1 MAETEEGHTTRKE
14 GAIAYMARN
23 SIATNLLMLVL
34 LGGGIFTMFQ
44 IQKEVFPEFQ
54 LDFVDV
60 SVAYPGASPEEVEQ
74 GILQPVEEA
83 VRGVQGIKEIV
94 SEASEG
100 SGFVSIEL
108 VAGAERMKA
117 FQDIDQAINRIQTFP
132 DDIER
137 PIVSLQSRQRD
148 VIQLGLY
155 GKADIWTLRKL
166 AERLRNILLS
176 DPMITQ
182 VELGNVPDYET
193 HIEISGRTLQKYNL
207 TLGQV
212 ADIIGQSSSDVP
224 AGNVQTESG
233 EILLRM
239 KERKQWAEEF
249 EDITILT
256 SESGA
261 KVSLKDMAT
270 ITDGFEETGFHG
282 QFNQENYVELRI
294 FRIGNQSPLE
304 IADAV
309 ERIIK
314 DFRLPPGINYRTDS
328 NRAAD
333 YRERLSLLTE
343 NGILAIIIVLI
354 ILTLFLEYRLA
365 FWVMMGMTV
374 SFIGGMI
381 LLPLIG
387 ISVNMISMFGFLVV
401 LGIVVDDAI
410 VVGENVH
417 EYRQKG
423 LSPIQAAI
431 EGTKDVSLPVVFSI
445 MTTIIA
451 FVPLLFMPGETG
463 KFWQPLPAVVIV
475 ILTVS
480 LLEALF
486 ILPSHLGH
494 LKKESTKHR
503 YILKL
508 EGWQRSFAKG
518 FDHFIERRYRP
529 FLDRCMEHRYI
540 TLSIALALLM
550 VVGGYGLSG
559 HMGLIMMPEVAA
571 DEIEAGVRLP
581 VGTTPDQAA
590 KVAHAIS
597 DATQRMFDEHD
608 LYEVAEGIKTNVR
621 GQNFIDV
628 EIVMLPP
635 DQRDMTAAEMIAL
648 WRDNIG
654 DIPGVDQI
662 TFEAERGPGGAQ
674 QAISID
680 LSHSDIDVLEK
691 ASTAFV
697 ERMDAFSNTRDVTD
711 NYNKGKMQYDFK
723 LLPLGRN
730 LGLTSDEV
738 GRQVRNAFFGALAMR
753 QLRGMNELEVRVKLP
768 LEERKNIKNLENFLI
783 RTPNGIEVPLMEVVK
798 VEEREAFTSI
808 NRRNGRRVVNVG
820 MDVEPANAVNRVIA
834 SVQETT
840 LPQLRADF
848 PGITWSFE
856 GSQADMRESTG
867 TLKAGFMFAMLL
879 IYTLLAIAFGSYIQP
894 LIVMTAIPFGI
905 VGAVIGHI
913 LLGYDLSLVSLMGVI
928 ALSGVVVNDSLIMID
943 YANKRRKEGD
953 PIYKAIHEAGLR
965 RFRPIILTTMT
976 TFGGLAPIIL
986 ETSSQAFYLIP
997 MAISLGFG
1005 IVFAT
1010 AIILVIVP
1018 CLYLSLEDIRLLIQK
1033 GRTVKQV
1040 DVSSNPVPNNS
1051 TNGGTSGIGSSHGS

>member
-1 MAETEEGHTTRKE
+1 MNPPPKYRNRMKEKDIKKKSPRKE

-34 LGGGIFTMFQ
+34 IGGGLFTMYT

-54 LDFVDV
+54 LDFVEV
-60 SVAYPGASPEEVEQ
+60 SVAYPGASPAEVEQ
-74 GILQPVEEA
+74 GVLQPVEEA

-94 SEASEG
+94 SQANEG
-100 SGFVSIEL
+100 SGQVSIEL
-108 VAGAERMKA
+108 VAGTERMKA
-117 FQDIDQAINRIQTFP
+117 FQDIDQAINRIRTFP

-137 PIVSLQSRQRD
+137 PEVSLQSRQRD
-148 VIQLGLY
+148 VLQIGLY
-155 GKADIWTLRKL
+155 GDADIWSLRQI
-166 AERLRNILLS
+166 AERLRTILLS
-176 DPMITQ
+176 NPEITQ
-182 VELGNVPDYET
+182 VELNNVPDFET
-193 HIEISGRTLQKYNL
+193 RVEIPRLNLQKYNL

-212 ADIIGQSSSDVP
+212 ADIIQQSSNDVP
-224 AGNVQTESG
+224 AGAVQTQSG

-239 KERKQWAEEF
+239 QERKQWAEEF
-249 EDITILT
+249 GNITIV
-256 SESGA
+256 SSPDGA
-261 KVSLKDMAT
+261 KIHLKDIAT

-282 QFNQENYVELRI
+282 QFNQANYVELQI
-294 FRIGNQSPLE
+294 FRIGDQSPLE
-304 IADAV
+304 IAEVV
-309 ERIIK
+309 ETILK
-314 DFRLPPGINYRTDS
+314 DYQLPPGVNYRTDS

-333 YRERLSLLTE
+333 YQERLSLLTE

-365 FWVMMGMTV
+365 FWVMIGMTV

-381 LLPLIG
+381 ILPLIG
-387 ISVNMISMFGFLVV
+387 VSVNMISMFGFLVV

-410 VVGENVH
+410 VVGENVY

-423 LSPIQAAI
+423 LSPMKAAI
-431 EGTKDVSLPVVFSI
+431 AGTKDVSLPVIFSI
-445 MTTIIA
+445 VTTIIA

-475 ILTVS
+475 ILAVS

-494 LKKESTKHR
+494 LKKQKSKNKWV
-503 YILKL
+503 LKL
-508 EGWQRSFAKG
+508 EGWQANFAKG
-518 FDHFIERRYRP
+518 FDNLVEKRYRP
-529 FLDRCMEHRYI
+529 MLDICLKHRYI
-540 TLSIALALLM
+540 TLSIAVTLLL
-550 VVGGYGLSG
+550 VVGGYGYSG
-559 HMGLIMMPEVAA
+559 HMGMIMMPEVAA

-590 KVAHAIS
+590 KVAHDIS
-597 DATQRMFDEHD
+597 ESTQRMFEEHN

-635 DQRDMTAAEMIAL
+635 DQRDITAGEVISL

-654 DIPGVDQI
+654 DIEGVDQI
-662 TFEAERGPGGAQ
+662 TFEAERGPGGAR

-680 LSHSDIDVLEK
+680 LSHSNIDVLEK
-691 ASTAFV
+691 ASAAFV
-697 ERMDAFSNTRDVTD
+697 DRMQAFSNTRDVTD
-711 NYNKGKMQYDFK
+711 NYNKGKTQYNFK
-723 LLPLGRN
+723 LLPQGRN

-738 GRQVRNAFFGALAMR
+738 GRQVRDAFFGALAMR
-753 QLRGMNELEVRVKLP
+753 QLRGMDEIEVRVKLP
-768 LEERKNIKNLENFLI
+768 LEERKDIKNLENFLI
-783 RTPNGIEVPLMEVVK
+783 RTPNGVEVPLLDVV
-798 VEEREAFTSI
+798 EIEPQEAFTNI
-808 NRRNGRRVVNVG
+808 NRRDGRRVVNVG
-820 MDVEPANAVNRVIA
+820 MDVEPANSVGRVIA
-834 SVQETT
+834 KVQEET

-856 GSQADMRESTG
+856 GSQADMRESTSV
-867 TLKAGFMFAMLL
+867 LRAGFAIAMLL
-879 IYTLLAIAFGSYIQP
+879 IYALLAIAFSSYVQP
-894 LIVMTAIPFGI
+894 LIVMFAIPFGI

-953 PIYKAIHEAGLR
+953 SIYKSIHEAGLR

-1010 AIILVIVP
+1010 TIILVIVP
-1018 CLYLSLEDIRLLIQK
+1018 CLYLILEDIRLLMAK
-1033 GRTVKQV
+1033 GRTVKEV
-1040 DVSSNPVPNNS
+1040 NV
-1051 TNGGTSGIGSSHGS
+1051 T

>member
-1 MAETEEGHTTRKE
+1 MAEEENKTSRKE

-34 LGGGIFTMFQ
+34 LGGGIFTMYN

-54 LDFVDV
+54 LDFVEV
-60 SVAYPGASPEEVEQ
+60 EVVYPGASPAEVEQ
-74 GILQPVEEA
+74 GVLQPVEEA

-100 SGFVSIEL
+100 SAEISIEL
-108 VAGAERMKA
+108 VAGTERMKA
-117 FQDIDQAINRIQTFP
+117 FQDIDQAINRIRTFP

-137 PIVSLQSRQRD
+137 PEVRLQSRQRD
-148 VIQLGLY
+148 VLQIGLY
-155 GKADIWTLRKL
+155 GQADIWTLRQL
-166 AERLRNILLS
+166 AERLRTILLNN
-176 DPMITQ
+176 PKITQ

-193 HIEISGRTLQKYNL
+193 HIEVPRSNLQKYNL

-212 ADIIGQSSSDVP
+212 AEIIRQSSNDVP
-224 AGNVQTESG
+224 AGAVQTRSG

-239 KERKQWAEEF
+239 QERKQWAKEF
-249 EDITILT
+249 GNITIVS

-261 KVSLKDMAT
+261 KVALKDIAT
-270 ITDGFEETGFHG
+270 ITDGFEEVGFHG

-294 FRIGNQSPLE
+294 FRIGDQSPLE

-309 ERIIK
+309 ENLMK
-314 DFRLPPGINYRTDS
+314 DFQLPPGVKYRTDS

-343 NGILAIIIVLI
+343 NGVLAIVIVLI

-410 VVGENVH
+410 VVGENVY

-431 EGTKDVSLPVVFSI
+431 AGTKDVSLPVVFSI
-445 MTTIIA
+445 ITTIIA

-475 ILTVS
+475 ILAVS

-494 LKKESTKHR
+494 LKKEKNKNR
-503 YILKL
+503 WVVKL
-508 EGWQRSFAKG
+508 EGWQRAFANT
-518 FDHFIERRYRP
+518 FDRFVENRYRP
-529 FLDRCMEHRYI
+529 FLDLCLRYRYI
-540 TLSIALALLM
+540 TLSAAVALLL
-550 VVGGYGLSG
+550 VVGGFGYSG
-559 HMGLIMMPEVAA
+559 HMGMIMMPEVAA

-597 DATQRMFDEHD
+597 QSTQRMFEEHN

-635 DQRDMTAAEMIAL
+635 DQRDITAAEVIAL

-654 DIPGVDQI
+654 DIEGVDQI
-662 TFEAERGPGGAQ
+662 TFEAERGPGGARQ
-674 QAISID
+674 DISVD

-697 ERMDAFSNTRDVTD
+697 ERMRSFSNTRDVTD
-711 NYNKGKMQYDFK
+711 NYNKGKLQYDFK
-723 LLPLGRN
+723 LLPQGRN
-730 LGLTSDEV
+730 LGLTSDDV
-738 GRQVRNAFFGALAMR
+738 GRQVRDAFFGALAMR
-753 QLRGMNELEVRVKLP
+753 QLRGMNETEVRVKLP
-768 LEERKNIKNLENFLI
+768 LEERKDIKNLENLLI
-783 RTPNGIEVPLMEVVK
+783 RTSSGVEVPLMDVVEVEQK
-798 VEEREAFTSI
+798 EAFTSI
-808 NRRNGRRVVNVG
+808 NRRDGRRVVNVG
-820 MDVEPANAVNRVIA
+820 MDVEPANTVGRVIA
-834 SVQETT
+834 SVQEET

-848 PGITWSFE
+848 PGLTWSFE
-856 GSQADMRESTG
+856 GSQADMRESTN
-867 TLKAGFMFAMLL
+867 TLKAGFSIAMLL
-879 IYTLLAIAFGSYIQP
+879 IYALLAVAFSSYIQP

-943 YANKRRKEGD
+943 YANKRRKEGNA
-953 PIYKAIHEAGLR
+953 IYKSIHEAGLR
-965 RFRPIILTTMT
+965 RFRPIMLTTMT

-986 ETSSQAFYLIP
+986 ESSSQAFHLIP

-1018 CLYLSLEDIRLLIQK
+1018 CLYLALEDLRLLAKK
-1033 GRTVKQV
+1033 GDTVQQV
-1040 DVSSNPVPNNS
+1040 DVLS
-1051 TNGGTSGIGSSHGS
+1051 

>member
-1 MAETEEGHTTRKE
+1 MEEKDTDKKVRKE
-14 GAIAYMARN
+14 GAIGYMARN
-23 SIATNLLMLVL
+23 SIATNLLMLIL
-34 LGGGIFTMFQ
+34 LGGGIFTMYT

-60 SVAYPGASPEEVEQ
+60 SVAYPGASPAEVEQ
-74 GILQPVEEA
+74 GVLQPVEEA
-83 VRGVQGIKEIV
+83 VRSVQGIKEIV
-94 SEASEG
+94 SQANEG
-100 SGFVSIEL
+100 SGEINIEL
-108 VAGAERMKA
+108 VAGSERMKA
-117 FQDIDQAINRIQTFP
+117 FQDIDQAINRIRTFP

-137 PIVSLQSRQRD
+137 PEVSLRSRQRD
-148 VIQLGLY
+148 VLRIGLY
-155 GKADIWTLRKL
+155 GEADIWTLRIL
-166 AERLRNILLS
+166 AERLRTILLS
-176 DPMITQ
+176 NPEITQ
-182 VELGNVPDYET
+182 VELNNIPDFET
-193 HIEISGRTLQKYNL
+193 RIEITRNNLQKYNL

-212 ADIIGQSSSDVP
+212 ADIIQQSSNDVP
-224 AGNVQTESG
+224 AGAVQTESG

-239 KERKQWAEEF
+239 KERKQWADEYGN
-249 EDITILT
+249 IIIV
-256 SESGA
+256 SAPSGA
-261 KVSLKDMAT
+261 KVSLSDIAT

-282 QFNQENYVELRI
+282 QFNQQNYVGLQI
-294 FRIGNQSPLE
+294 FRVGDQSPMEIEDAALGILE
-304 IADAV
+304 
-309 ERIIK
+309 
-314 DFRLPPGINYRTDS
+314 DFKLPPEVKYRTDS
-328 NRAAD
+328 NRASD

-343 NGILAIIIVLI
+343 NGVLAILIVLL

-374 SFIGGMI
+374 SFIGGI
-381 LLPLIG
+381 IFLPLIG

-410 VVGENVH
+410 VVGENVY
-417 EYRQKG
+417 EYRKKG
-423 LSPIQAAI
+423 LSPIKAAI
-431 EGTKDVSLPVVFSI
+431 AGTKDVSRPVIFSI
-445 MTTIIA
+445 TTTIIA

-475 ILTVS
+475 ILAVS

-486 ILPSHLGH
+486 ILPSHLAH
-494 LKKESTKHR
+494 LKKNPSKN
-503 YILKL
+503 KWVKQL
-508 EGWQRSFAKG
+508 EGWQRTFANK
-518 FDHFIERRYRP
+518 FDEFVDKRYRP
-529 FLDRCMEHRYI
+529 ILDKCLKHRYI
-540 TLSIALALLM
+540 TLTSAIVLLLI
-550 VVGGYGLSG
+550 VGGYGYSG
-559 HMGLIMMPEVAA
+559 HMGMIMMPEVAA

-590 KVAHAIS
+590 KVAHDIS
-597 DATQRMFDEHD
+597 DATQRMFEEHN

-635 DQRDMTAAEMIAL
+635 DQRDITAGEVIAL

-654 DIPGVDQI
+654 DIEGVDQI
-662 TFEAERGPGGAQ
+662 TFEAERGPGGAR

-680 LSHSDIDVLEK
+680 LSHNDIEVLEK

-697 ERMDAFSNTRDVTD
+697 ERMEAFSNTRDVTD
-711 NYNKGKMQYDFK
+711 NYNSGKLQYDFN
-723 LLPLGRN
+723 LLPQGRN
-730 LGLTSDEV
+730 LGLTSNDV
-738 GRQVRNAFFGALAMR
+738 GRQVRNGFFGALAMR
-753 QLRGMNELEVRVKLP
+753 QLRGMDEVEVRVKLP
-768 LEERKNIKNLENFLI
+768 IEERKDLQNLENFLI
-783 RTPNGIEVPLMEVVK
+783 RTQEGVEVPLMDVVEVK
-798 VEEREAFTSI
+798 QREAFTSI
-808 NRRNGRRVVNVG
+808 NRRDGRRVVNVG
-820 MDVEPANAVNRVIA
+820 MDVEPSNAVNRVIA
-834 SVQETT
+834 KVQEET

-848 PGITWSFE
+848 PGITWTFE
-856 GSQADMRESTG
+856 GSQADMRESTS
-867 TLKAGFMFAMLL
+867 TLRSGFSIAMLL
-879 IYTLLAIAFGSYIQP
+879 IYALLAIAFGSYSQP

-953 PIYKAIHEAGLR
+953 PIYKSIHEAGLR

-1018 CLYLSLEDIRLLIQK
+1018 CLYLVLEDARLSIQK
-1033 GRTVKQV
+1033 GRTVKEV
-1040 DVSSNPVPNNS
+1040 DVSESAVS
-1051 TNGGTSGIGSSHGS
+1051 

>member
-1 MAETEEGHTTRKE
+1 MEANETKKTARKE

-23 SIATNLLMLVL
+23 SIATNLLMLL
-34 LGGGIFTMFQ
+34 LLVGGLFTMYT

-54 LDFVDV
+54 LDFVEV
-60 SVAYPGASPEEVEQ
+60 TVAYPGASPAEVEQ
-74 GILQPVEEA
+74 GVLQPVEEA

-94 SEASEG
+94 SEANEG
-100 SGFVSIEL
+100 SGQISIEL
-108 VAGAERMKA
+108 VAGAERMTA
-117 FQDIDQAINRIQTFP
+117 FQDIDQAVNRIQTFP

-137 PIVSLQSRQRD
+137 PVVQLQSRQRD
-148 VIQLGLY
+148 VLQIGLY
-155 GKADIWTLRKL
+155 GAADVWTLRQL
-166 AERLRNILLS
+166 AERLRTILLNN
-176 DPMITQ
+176 PEITQ

-193 HIEISGRTLQKYNL
+193 RIEIPRRTLQKYNL

-212 ADIIGQSSSDVP
+212 ADIIQQSSSDVP
-224 AGNVQTESG
+224 AGAVQTQSG

-239 KERKQWAEEF
+239 QERKQWAEEF
-249 EDITILT
+249 GNITIV
-256 SESGA
+256 SSAEGA
-261 KVSLKDMAT
+261 KVALKDIAN

-282 QFNQENYVELRI
+282 QFNQENYIELRI
-294 FRIGNQSPLE
+294 FRIGDQSPLR
-304 IADAV
+304 IADV
-309 ERIIK
+309 TNGIME
-314 DFRLPPGINYRTDS
+314 DFQLPPGIKYRTDS

-343 NGILAIIIVLI
+343 NGILAIVIVLI

-365 FWVMMGMTV
+365 FWVMAGMTV

-410 VVGENVH
+410 VVGENVYA
-417 EYRQKG
+417 YRQKG
-423 LSPIQAAI
+423 LSPMRAAI
-431 EGTKDVSLPVVFSI
+431 EGTKDVSMPVIFSI
-445 MTTIIA
+445 VTTIIA

-475 ILTVS
+475 ILGVS

-486 ILPSHLGH
+486 ILPSHLAH
-494 LKKESTKHR
+494 LKKTEHR
-503 YILKL
+503 KKNKYVLKL
-508 EGWQRSFAKG
+508 EGWQQSFANG
-518 FDHFIERRYRP
+518 FDRLIEKRYRP
-529 FLDRCMEHRYI
+529 FLDLCLRYRYI
-540 TLSIALALLM
+540 TLSAAVTLLLI
-550 VVGGYGLSG
+550 VGGYGYSG
-559 HMGLIMMPEVAA
+559 HMGMIMMPEVAA

-590 KVAHAIS
+590 KVAHDIS
-597 DATQRMFDEHD
+597 ESTQRMFEEHD
-608 LYEVAEGIKTNVR
+608 LYEVAEGLKTNVR

-635 DQRDMTAAEMIAL
+635 DQRDITAGEVIAL

-654 DIPGVDQI
+654 DIEGVDQI
-662 TFEAERGPGGAQ
+662 TFEAERGPGGARQ
-674 QAISID
+674 DISVD
-680 LSHSDIDVLEK
+680 LSHSDINVLER
-691 ASTAFV
+691 ATTAFV
-697 ERMDAFSNTRDVTD
+697 ERMRAFANTRDVTD

-723 LLPLGRN
+723 LLPQGRN

-738 GRQVRNAFFGALAMR
+738 GRQVRDGFFGALAMR
-753 QLRGMNELEVRVKLP
+753 QLRGMNEIEVRVKLP
-768 LEERKNIKNLENFLI
+768 MEERKDIKNLEKFLI
-783 RTPNGIEVPLMEVVK
+783 RTPSGVEVPLMDVVEVNQ
-798 VEEREAFTSI
+798 EEAFSSI
-808 NRRNGRRVVNVG
+808 NRRDGRRIVNVG
-820 MDVEPANAVNRVIA
+820 MDVEPANAVSRVIA
-834 SVQETT
+834 SVEAET

-856 GSQADMRESTG
+856 GSQADMRESTN
-867 TLKAGFMFAMLL
+867 TLKAGFSIAMLL
-879 IYTLLAIAFGSYIQP
+879 IYALLAIAFSSYLQP

-953 PIYKAIHEAGLR
+953 SIYKAIHEAGLR
-965 RFRPIILTTMT
+965 RFRPIVLTTMT

-1018 CLYLSLEDIRLLIQK
+1018 CLYLALEDVRLLIEK
-1033 GRTVKQV
+1033 GRTVQEV
-1040 DVSSNPVPNNS
+1040 DVSQTDAPQN
-1051 TNGGTSGIGSSHGS
+1051 TALADK

>member
-1 MAETEEGHTTRKE
+1 MKEEKDTDKEVRKE
-14 GAIAYMARN
+14 GAIGYMARN
-23 SIATNLLMLVL
+23 SIAANLLMLIL
-34 LGGGIFTMFQ
+34 LGGGIFTMYT

-60 SVAYPGASPEEVEQ
+60 SVAYPGASPAEVEQ
-74 GILQPVEEA
+74 GVLQPVEEA
-83 VRGVQGIKEIV
+83 VRSVQGIKEIV
-94 SEASEG
+94 SQANEG
-100 SGFVSIEL
+100 SGEINIEL
-108 VAGAERMKA
+108 VAGSERMKG
-117 FQDIDQAINRIQTFP
+117 FQDIDQAINRIRTFP

-137 PIVSLQSRQRD
+137 PEVSLRSRQRD
-148 VIQLGLY
+148 VLQIGLY
-155 GKADIWTLRKL
+155 GEADIWTLRIL
-166 AERLRNILLS
+166 AERLRTILLS
-176 DPMITQ
+176 NPEITQ
-182 VELGNVPDYET
+182 VELNNIPDFET
-193 HIEISGRTLQKYNL
+193 RIEITRNNLQKYNL

-212 ADIIGQSSSDVP
+212 ADIIRQSSNDVP
-224 AGNVQTESG
+224 AGAVQTQSG

-239 KERKQWAEEF
+239 KERKQWADEYGN
-249 EDITILT
+249 ITIV
-256 SESGA
+256 SAPSGA
-261 KVSLKDMAT
+261 KVSLSDIAT

-282 QFNQENYVELRI
+282 QFNQQNYVELQI
-294 FRIGNQSPLE
+294 FRVGDQSPLE
-304 IADAV
+304 IEDAALGIL
-309 ERIIK
+309 E
-314 DFRLPPGINYRTDS
+314 DFKLPPGVNYRTDS
-328 NRAAD
+328 NRASD

-343 NGILAIIIVLI
+343 NGVLAILIVLL

-374 SFIGGMI
+374 SFIGGI
-381 LLPLIG
+381 IFLPLIG

-410 VVGENVH
+410 VVGENVY
-417 EYRQKG
+417 EYRKKG
-423 LSPIQAAI
+423 LSPIKAAI
-431 EGTKDVSLPVVFSI
+431 AGTKDVSRPVIFSI
-445 MTTIIA
+445 TTTIIA

-475 ILTVS
+475 ILAVS

-486 ILPSHLGH
+486 ILPSHLAH
-494 LKKESTKHR
+494 LKKNPSKN
-503 YILKL
+503 KWVKQL
-508 EGWQRSFAKG
+508 EGWQRTFANK
-518 FDHFIERRYRP
+518 FDEFVDKRYRP
-529 FLDRCMEHRYI
+529 VLDKCLKHRYI
-540 TLSIALALLM
+540 TLTSAIVLLLI
-550 VVGGYGLSG
+550 VGGYGYSG
-559 HMGLIMMPEVAA
+559 HMGMIMMPEVAA

-590 KVAHAIS
+590 KVAHDIS
-597 DATQRMFDEHD
+597 DATQRMFEEHN

-635 DQRDMTAAEMIAL
+635 DQRDITAAEVIAL

-654 DIPGVDQI
+654 DIEGVDQI
-662 TFEAERGPGGAQ
+662 TFEAERGPGGAR

-680 LSHSDIDVLEK
+680 LSHTDIEVLEK
-691 ASTAFV
+691 ASAAFV
-697 ERMDAFSNTRDVTD
+697 ERMEAFSNTRDVTD
-711 NYNKGKMQYDFK
+711 NYNSGKLQYDFN
-723 LLPLGRN
+723 LLPQGRN
-730 LGLTSDEV
+730 LGLTSNDV
-738 GRQVRNAFFGALAMR
+738 GRQVRNGFFGALAMR
-753 QLRGMNELEVRVKLP
+753 QLRGMDEVEVRVKLP
-768 LEERKNIKNLENFLI
+768 IEQRKDIRNLENFLL
-783 RTPNGIEVPLMEVVK
+783 RTQDGVEVPLMDVVEVK
-798 VEEREAFTSI
+798 QREAFTSI
-808 NRRNGRRVVNVG
+808 NRRDGRRVVNVG
-820 MDVEPANAVNRVIA
+820 MDVEPANTVNRVIA
-834 SVQETT
+834 KVQEET

-848 PGITWSFE
+848 PGITWTFE
-856 GSQADMRESTG
+856 GSQADMRESTS
-867 TLKAGFMFAMLL
+867 TLRSGFSIAMLL
-879 IYTLLAIAFGSYIQP
+879 IYALLAIAFGSYSQP

-953 PIYKAIHEAGLR
+953 PIYKSIHEAGLR

-1018 CLYLSLEDIRLLIQK
+1018 CLYLVLEDIKLSIQE
-1033 GRTVKQV
+1033 GRTVKEV
-1040 DVSSNPVPNNS
+1040 DVSENAIS
-1051 TNGGTSGIGSSHGS
+1051 